1 MNKNIDCEPNA
12 KGKRGP
18 RRDGRTVRRNGTPVR
33 SRGAA
38 PHVRGS
44 GAVLHPEAARLA
56 SCLARSDAEAFI
68 DPTEGGMVIVR
79 HQKGGVSIGGGRF
92 SLAIAQVLVS
102 HDLAA
107 WSAPGAGQGALRLT
121 EAGRSHQRRRT
132 APQPDPF
139 RHQHGDLATVTVETP
154 EGPAHV
160 RIDVEECPLDWLRR
174 RKDRSGEPLI
184 DAAGYEA
191 GQRLRADI
199 TIAGLLPGITARWD
213 AQGGG
218 PSSPAEA
225 TDRMIAARQRLRHAF
240 EALGAEFSDLLIDL
254 CGFLKGL
261 ERIERERRW
270 PPRSAKVVVRLALSR
285 LAAHYGLGAMA
296 RGPAPGRGIRA
307 WPAVVIDGGLA

>member
-1 MNKNIDCEPNA
+1 L
-12 KGKRGP
+12 
-18 RRDGRTVRRNGTPVR
+18 RDGRTVRPRGAAVR
-33 SRGAA
+33 SRGSAL
-38 PHVRGS
+38 HVRDG
-44 GAVLHPEAARLA
+44 GAVLHPEAAHLA
-56 SCLARSDAEAFI
+56 SCLSRPGAEALI
-68 DPTEGGMVIVR
+68 DPTEDGMVIVR
-79 HQKGGVSIGGGRF
+79 HLRGGVSIGAGRF
-92 SLAIAQVLVS
+92 SLAIAEALVS

-107 WSAPGAGQGALRLT
+107 WSGTRAGQGALRLT
-121 EAGRSHQRRRT
+121 EAGRSHQRRRNT
-132 APQPDPF
+132 PQPDPF
-139 RHQHGDLATVTVETP
+139 RDQHGDLAMVTVETQ

-160 RIDVEECPLDWLRR
+160 RIEVEECPLDWLRR

-199 TIAGLLPGITARWD
+199 TVAGLLPGITSRWD

-240 EALGAEFSDLLIDL
+240 EALGAELSDLLIDL

-285 LAAHYGLGAMA
+285 LAAHYGLEALA
-296 RGPAPGRGIRA
+296 RGPAAGRGIRA
-307 WPAVVIDGGLA
+307 WQAVVIEGGLA